1 MTWLVIGYGLSL
13 QSPSDLGKEQKN
25 DPTLQ
30 ALYSQVLPDE
40 EFRSTARGY
49 FLQDGLLVRKWVPQ
63 GDCFMGEEVVQVV
76 LPSKLRLTVLQTAHD
91 GIAGHLGVKKT
102 YNRVGRYFYWP
113 LLKKDIAAFIKTC
126 NTCQLTGKPNQVIK
140 PAPLYPIPVVGNP
153 FEHLIVDCVG
163 PLPRSKA
170 GNNFLLTVMCQ
181 ATRYPAAYPLR
192 NITTRSVVKALTQ
205 FITIFGLPKII
216 QSDQGTNFTSKLFAE
231 VLQQLNIKHSQ
242 SSAYHPQ
249 SQGAL
254 ERFHQSLKSLLRSY
268 CTELEGDWEEGLP
281 WLMLAA
287 REVSQGSLGFSPND
301 LVFGHNVRAPLATL
315 HEDWQAKKA
324 PSSLIDYVHGFKHR
338 LYRAN
343 QMAREKLQ
351 SAQTNMKSLYDRCAE
366 RCGLSPGDQVLALLP
381 VVGSPF
387 QAKFSGPYTVS
398 KKLSDLNYLIAT
410 PDRKK
415 SVQFCHINLLKPYFS
430 RKPVPG
436 VVCSVSSDAAVVTVG
451 RPSPSLDVGAG
462 VTVEEEYSPDD
473 GLLRGRL
480 KNSESL
486 ANLGGMLGHL
496 TEPRRTELVDL
507 VKNYPCLFGDTP
519 SRTHLIEHDIEVGD
533 AKPVRQRFYR
543 MSPDKREHLEAEVK
557 YMLENNIAEPC
568 ASSWSSPCLLVT
580 KPDGTFRPCTD
591 LRKVNLVTKPD
602 SFPLPRMEDCV
613 DQVGSAKFVSKFDLL
628 KGYWQVP
635 LTARAREIASFITS
649 SGLYSY
655 TVMPFG
661 LRNAPATFQRLMN
674 QVVSGLAGCAVY
686 LDDVVVY
693 SDTWEEHL
701 QHINALFER
710 LAWAC
715 LTVNLAKCEF
725 AKATVT
731 YLGKVVGQGQVK
743 PVRAKVLAIDRFPV
757 PTTRKELSRFL
768 GMVGYYRGFCQNF
781 STVVAPL
788 TSLLSPKVKFEWS
801 PQCQQAFEAAKTVLC
816 SAPVLAAPQMDQPFI
831 LHVDASKVG
840 AGAVLAQVDESGS
853 ECPVSF
859 FSKKCNSHQLNYS
872 IIEKEA
878 LALIW
883 ALKHF
888 EVYVG
893 SGVGPLVVY
902 TDHNPL
908 TFLHSLQNPNQR
920 LMRWCLF
927 LQPFHLDIRH
937 VKGVDN
943 TVADAMTRAITS

>member
-40 EFRSTARGY
+40 EFRSAARGY

-268 CTELEGDWEEGLP
+268 CTELE
-281 WLMLAA
+281 
-287 REVSQGSLGFSPND
+287 
-301 LVFGHNVRAPLATL
+301 
-315 HEDWQAKKA
+315 
-324 PSSLIDYVHGFKHR
+324 
-338 LYRAN
+338 
-343 QMAREKLQ
+343 
-351 SAQTNMKSLYDRCAE
+351 
-366 RCGLSPGDQVLALLP
+366 
-381 VVGSPF
+381 
-387 QAKFSGPYTVS
+387 
-398 KKLSDLNYLIAT
+398 
-410 PDRKK
+410 
-415 SVQFCHINLLKPYFS
+415 
-430 RKPVPG
+430 
-436 VVCSVSSDAAVVTVG
+436 DAAVVTVG
-451 RPSPSLDVGAG
+451 HPSPSLDVGAG
-462 VTVEEEYSPDD
+462 VKVEEEYSPDD

-533 AKPVRQRFYR
+533 AKP
-543 MSPDKREHLEAEVK
+543 
-557 YMLENNIAEPC
+557 
-568 ASSWSSPCLLVT
+568 
-580 KPDGTFRPCTD
+580 
-591 LRKVNLVTKPD
+591 
-602 SFPLPRMEDCV
+602 
-613 DQVGSAKFVSKFDLL
+613 
-628 KGYWQVP
+628 
-635 LTARAREIASFITS
+635 
-649 SGLYSY
+649 
-655 TVMPFG
+655 
-661 LRNAPATFQRLMN
+661 
-674 QVVSGLAGCAVY
+674 
-686 LDDVVVY
+686 
-693 SDTWEEHL
+693 
-701 QHINALFER
+701 
-710 LAWAC
+710 
-715 LTVNLAKCEF
+715 
-725 AKATVT
+725 
-731 YLGKVVGQGQVK
+731 
-743 PVRAKVLAIDRFPV
+743 
-757 PTTRKELSRFL
+757 
-768 GMVGYYRGFCQNF
+768 
-781 STVVAPL
+781 
-788 TSLLSPKVKFEWS
+788 
-801 PQCQQAFEAAKTVLC
+801 AFEAAKTVLC

-853 ECPVSF
+853 ECPVGES
-859 FSKKCNSHQLNYS
+859 
-872 IIEKEA
+872 
-878 LALIW
+878 
-883 ALKHF
+883 
-888 EVYVG
+888 
-893 SGVGPLVVY
+893 
-902 TDHNPL
+902 
-908 TFLHSLQNPNQR
+908 
-920 LMRWCLF
+920 
-927 LQPFHLDIRH
+927 
-937 VKGVDN
+937 
-943 TVADAMTRAITS
+943 